1 MGRGTLV
8 NATIKQAQANPSSQR
23 DADTNVIHSVE
34 FTPGKVHDSTVLDD
48 LLTGEK
54 ESLFADKAYA
64 QKNRKNEL
72 RSQGVFCSILDK
84 GWRNRP
90 LSSKQKSKAK
100 S

>member
-64 QKNRKNEL
+64 QKNSKMSFDL
-72 RSQGVFCSILDK
+72 RACFAVFWIKAGVIDH
-84 GWRNRP
+84 
-90 LSSKQKSKAK
+90 
-100 S
+100 